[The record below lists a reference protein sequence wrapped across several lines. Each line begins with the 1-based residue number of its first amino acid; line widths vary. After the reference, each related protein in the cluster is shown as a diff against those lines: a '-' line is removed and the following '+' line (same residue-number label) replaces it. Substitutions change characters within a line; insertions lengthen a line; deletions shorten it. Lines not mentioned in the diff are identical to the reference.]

1 MLELTTIN
9 TTELTNKKLGTQ
21 LNTIKKAV
29 DTGNNQQWKIADAIA
44 TIVDDELFVDDFE
57 TEGNLAKVL
66 GMSRPNLNK
75 MKKASHYHKEV
86 EELNAFTLTKV
97 MELLVIPQ
105 EEIVDFLDGYMITP
119 SSTCREVREAV
130 SAWKDDNVV
139 ADAEITDAEDTEI
152 TDAED
157 ADTNTEITNNQNEAE
172 TEEAIDYINAIEKI
186 AIKCTESQSDGYSQ
200 IMRICEAIEETN
212 ESGTKSTFDAVL
224 EMVDTLEKAELIAI
238 KEYIEK
244 RL

>member
-21 LNTIKKAV
+21 LNNIKKAV

-97 MELLVIPQ
+97 MELLVIPK

-119 SSTCREVREAV
+119 SSTCREVRDAV

-139 ADAEITDAEDTEI
+139 ADAEITDAEDA
-152 TDAED
+152 TDEAD
-157 ADTNTEITNNQNEAE
+157 AHE
-172 TEEAIDYINAIEKI
+172 TVVDES
-186 AIKCTESQSDGYSQ
+186 TESSASNSDD
-200 IMRICEAIEETN
+200 
-212 ESGTKSTFDAVL
+212 DAL
-224 EMVDTLEKAELIAI
+224 APIKNLIDTMTRDELIAL

>member
-86 EELNAFTLTKV
+86 AELNAFTLTKV

-130 SAWKDDNVV
+130 SAWKDDNIV
-139 ADAEITDAEDTEI
+139 ADAEITDAED
-152 TDAED
+152 AED
-157 ADTNTEITNNQNEAE
+157 
-172 TEEAIDYINAIEKI
+172 
-186 AIKCTESQSDGYSQ
+186 
-200 IMRICEAIEETN
+200 ETN
-212 ESGTKSTFDAVL
+212 EKESESTV
-224 EMVDTLEKAELIAI
+224 VDESTESSTSNNDDYALTSIKNLIDTMSREELLAL

>member
-21 LNTIKKAV
+21 LNAIKKAV

-86 EELNAFTLTKV
+86 EELSAFTLTKV

-130 SAWKDDNVV
+130 SAWKDDNIV
-139 ADAEITDAEDTEI
+139 ADAEITDAEN
-152 TDAED
+152 AED
-157 ADTNTEITNNQNEAE
+157 ETNADDSESTVVDES
-172 TEEAIDYINAIEKI
+172 
-186 AIKCTESQSDGYSQ
+186 TESSTSNNDDD
-200 IMRICEAIEETN
+200 AITSIKN
-212 ESGTKSTFDAVL
+212 L
-224 EMVDTLEKAELIAI
+224 IDTMSRDELLAL

>member
-21 LNTIKKAV
+21 LNAIKKAV

-105 EEIVDFLDGYMITP
+105 DEIVDFLDGYMITA

-130 SAWKDDNVV
+130 SAWKDDNIVADAEITD
-139 ADAEITDAEDTEI
+139 ADAEITDAEDADDS
-152 TDAED
+152 TDEVEQESKSIDEESTQCD
-157 ADTNTEITNNQNEAE
+157 APSAYFTILELVEKL
-172 TEEAIDYINAIEKI
+172 EE
-186 AIKCTESQSDGYSQ
+186 S
-200 IMRICEAIEETN
+200 
-212 ESGTKSTFDAVL
+212 
-224 EMVDTLEKAELIAI
+224 ELIAL

>member
-21 LNTIKKAV
+21 LNAIKKAV

-97 MELLVIPQ
+97 MELLVIPK
-105 EEIVDFLDGYMITP
+105 EEIVDFLDSYMITP

-139 ADAEITDAEDTEI
+139 ADAEITDAED
-152 TDAED
+152 AE
-157 ADTNTEITNNQNEAE
+157 NV
-172 TEEAIDYINAIEKI
+172 TEESEESTVVDEA
-186 AIKCTESQSDGYSQ
+186 TESSTSNNDDDVLAQ
-200 IMRICEAIEETN
+200 IKNMI
-212 ESGTKSTFDAVL
+212 
-224 EMVDTLEKAELIAI
+224 DTLNRDELLEV

>member
-9 TTELTNKKLGTQ
+9 TPELTNKKLGTQ
-21 LNTIKKAV
+21 LNAIKKAV

-105 EEIVDFLDGYMITP
+105 EEIVDFLDGYMVTP

-130 SAWKDDNVV
+130 SAWKDDNIV
-139 ADAEITDAEDTEI
+139 ADAEITDAEDAKDEV
-152 TDAED
+152 EQ
-157 ADTNTEITNNQNEAE
+157 ESKVV
-172 TEEAIDYINAIEKI
+172 EEESTQCVTPSAYFTILELIEKL
-186 AIKCTESQSDGYSQ
+186 
-200 IMRICEAIEETN
+200 EE
-212 ESGTKSTFDAVL
+212 
-224 EMVDTLEKAELIAI
+224 AELISL

>member
-21 LNTIKKAV
+21 LTAIKKAV

-57 TEGNLAKVL
+57 TEDKLAKVL

-86 EELNAFTLTKV
+86 AELNAFTLTKV
-97 MELLVIPQ
+97 MELLVIPH

-130 SAWKDDNVV
+130 SAWKDDNIV
-139 ADAEITDAEDTEI
+139 ADAEITDAED
-152 TDAED
+152 AED
-157 ADTNTEITNNQNEAE
+157 
-172 TEEAIDYINAIEKI
+172 
-186 AIKCTESQSDGYSQ
+186 
-200 IMRICEAIEETN
+200 ETN
-212 ESGTKSTFDAVL
+212 EKESESTVVDESTDSSASNTYDDAL
-224 EMVDTLEKAELIAI
+224 APIKNLIDTMNRDELLAL

>member
-21 LNTIKKAV
+21 LNNIKKAV
-29 DTGNNQQWKIADAIA
+29 DNGNNQQWKIADAIA
-44 TIVDDELFVDDFE
+44 TIVDNELFIDDFE

-86 EELNAFTLTKV
+86 EELNSFTLTKV

-105 EEIVDFLDGYMITP
+105 DKIIDFLDGYMITP
-119 SSTCREVREAV
+119 SSTCREVRDAV
-130 SAWKDDNVV
+130 SAWKDDNIV
-139 ADAEITDAEDTEI
+139 ADAEITDE
-152 TDAED
+152 
-157 ADTNTEITNNQNEAE
+157 NEYE
-172 TEEAIDYINAIEKI
+172 STVVDDS
-186 AIKCTESQSDGYSQ
+186 TESSTSNMDDST
-200 IMRICEAIEETN
+200 ESSTSNTN
-212 ESGTKSTFDAVL
+212 DDALASIKNLIDTMNRDELL
-224 EMVDTLEKAELIAI
+224 EV

>member
-9 TTELTNKKLGTQ
+9 TTELINKKLGTQ
-21 LNTIKKAV
+21 LNNIKKAV
-29 DTGNNQQWKIADAIA
+29 VTGNNQQWKVADAIA
-44 TIVDDELFVDDFE
+44 TIVDDELFIEDFE

-86 EELNAFTLTKV
+86 AELNAFTLTKV

-105 EEIVDFLDGYMITP
+105 EEIVDFLDGYMVTP

-130 SAWKDDNVV
+130 SAWKDDNIV
-139 ADAEITDAEDTEI
+139 ADSEVKDV
-152 TDAED
+152 
-157 ADTNTEITNNQNEAE
+157 
-172 TEEAIDYINAIEKI
+172 EES
-186 AIKCTESQSDGYSQ
+186 TESLQSDTGTGVDES
-200 IMRICEAIEETN
+200 IE
-212 ESGTKSTFDAVL
+212 SSTSNTDDDAL
-224 EMVDTLEKAELIAI
+224 APIKNLIDTMNRDELLAL

>member
-21 LNTIKKAV
+21 LNNIKKAV

-44 TIVDDELFVDDFE
+44 TIVDDELFIDDFE

-86 EELNAFTLTKV
+86 AELNSFTLTKV

-130 SAWKDDNVV
+130 SAWKDDNIV
-139 ADAEITDAEDTEI
+139 ADAEITDAEDAE
-152 TDAED
+152 DAED
-157 ADTNTEITNNQNEAE
+157 AKAE
-172 TEEAIDYINAIEKI
+172 VEQES
-186 AIKCTESQSDGYSQ
+186 TES
-200 IMRICEAIEETN
+200 
-212 ESGTKSTFDAVL
+212 STSNMDDDALATVKNLIDTMNRDELL
-224 EMVDTLEKAELIAI
+224 EL

>member
-21 LNTIKKAV
+21 LNAIKKAV

-86 EELNAFTLTKV
+86 EELNSFTLTKV

-105 EEIVDFLDGYMITP
+105 DKIIDFLDGYMITP
-119 SSTCREVREAV
+119 SSTCREVRDAV
-130 SAWKDDNVV
+130 LAWKDDNIV
-139 ADAEITDAEDTEI
+139 ADAEITDAEDE
-152 TDAED
+152 
-157 ADTNTEITNNQNEAE
+157 NEYE
-172 TEEAIDYINAIEKI
+172 STVVDDS
-186 AIKCTESQSDGYSQ
+186 TESSTSN
-200 IMRICEAIEETN
+200 TN
-212 ESGTKSTFDAVL
+212 DDAL
-224 EMVDTLEKAELIAI
+224 ASIKNLIDTMNHDELLAL

>member
-9 TTELTNKKLGTQ
+9 TMELTNKKLGTQ
-21 LNTIKKAV
+21 LNAIKKAV

-44 TIVDDELFVDDFE
+44 TIVDDELFIDDFE

-105 EEIVDFLDGYMITP
+105 DEIVDFLDGYMITP

-130 SAWKDDNVV
+130 SAWKDDNIV
-139 ADAEITDAEDTEI
+139 ADAEITDAED
-152 TDAED
+152 
-157 ADTNTEITNNQNEAE
+157 ADDSESTVVDES
-172 TEEAIDYINAIEKI
+172 
-186 AIKCTESQSDGYSQ
+186 TES
-200 IMRICEAIEETN
+200 
-212 ESGTKSTFDAVL
+212 STSNTDDDSLAPIKNL
-224 EMVDTLEKAELIAI
+224 IDTLNRDELLEL
-238 KEYIEK
+238 KEYIE
-244 RL
+244 RWL

>member
-21 LNTIKKAV
+21 LNNIKKAV

-44 TIVDDELFVDDFE
+44 TIVDDELFIDDFE

-105 EEIVDFLDGYMITP
+105 EEIVDFLDGYMVTP

-139 ADAEITDAEDTEI
+139 ADAEITDAEDAEI
-152 TDAED
+152 TDAEESTVVD
-157 ADTNTEITNNQNEAE
+157 EA
-172 TEEAIDYINAIEKI
+172 
-186 AIKCTESQSDGYSQ
+186 TES
-200 IMRICEAIEETN
+200 
-212 ESGTKSTFDAVL
+212 STSNNDDDAFTSIKNL
-224 EMVDTLEKAELIAI
+224 IDTMSRDELLAL

>member
-21 LNTIKKAV
+21 LNAIKKAV

-57 TEGNLAKVL
+57 TEDNLAKVL

-105 EEIVDFLDGYMITP
+105 EEIVDFLDGYTITP
-119 SSTCREVREAV
+119 SNTCREVREAV
-130 SAWKDDNVV
+130 SAWKDDNI
-139 ADAEITDAEDTEI
+139 AEDAEITDAEI
-152 TDAED
+152 TDAE
-157 ADTNTEITNNQNEAE
+157 EAE
-172 TEEAIDYINAIEKI
+172 DATGEVEQ
-186 AIKCTESQSDGYSQ
+186 ESKVVDESTDSSTSN
-200 IMRICEAIEETN
+200 TN
-212 ESGTKSTFDAVL
+212 EDALAPVKNLIDTMNRDELL
-224 EMVDTLEKAELIAI
+224 EL

>member
-105 EEIVDFLDGYMITP
+105 EEIVDFLDGYMVTP

-130 SAWKDDNVV
+130 SAWKDDNIV
-139 ADAEITDAEDTEI
+139 ADAEITDAED
-152 TDAED
+152 AED
-157 ADTNTEITNNQNEAE
+157 
-172 TEEAIDYINAIEKI
+172 
-186 AIKCTESQSDGYSQ
+186 
-200 IMRICEAIEETN
+200 ETN
-212 ESGTKSTFDAVL
+212 ENESTVVDESTESSTSNTDDDALTTIKNLIDTMNRDELL
-224 EMVDTLEKAELIAI
+224 EL

>member
-21 LNTIKKAV
+21 LNNIKKAV

-130 SAWKDDNVV
+130 SAWNDDNIV
-139 ADAEITDAEDTEI
+139 ADAKI

-157 ADTNTEITNNQNEAE
+157 AEDAEDESESTVVDESAESSTSNNDEDALAPIKNLINTMSR
-172 TEEAIDYINAIEKI
+172 D
-186 AIKCTESQSDGYSQ
+186 
-200 IMRICEAIEETN
+200 
-212 ESGTKSTFDAVL
+212 
-224 EMVDTLEKAELIAI
+224 ELLAL

>member
-21 LNTIKKAV
+21 LNNIKKAV

-97 MELLVIPQ
+97 MELLVIPK
-105 EEIVDFLDGYMITP
+105 EEVVDFLDGYMITP
-119 SSTCREVREAV
+119 SSTVREVREAV
-130 SAWKDDNVV
+130 SAWKDDNIV
-139 ADAEITDAEDTEI
+139 ADAKITDSE
-152 TDAED
+152 DAEVATD
-157 ADTNTEITNNQNEAE
+157 EVEQESK
-172 TEEAIDYINAIEKI
+172 AID
-186 AIKCTESQSDGYSQ
+186 
-200 IMRICEAIEETN
+200 EETIQCD
-212 ESGTKSTFDAVL
+212 TPSTYFTIL
-224 EMVDTLEKAELIAI
+224 EMVDTLEKTELIEL

>member
-21 LNTIKKAV
+21 LNNIKKAV

-75 MKKASHYHKEV
+75 MKKASHYHNEV
-86 EELNAFTLTKV
+86 EELNNFTLTKV
-97 MELLVIPQ
+97 MELLIIPK
-105 EEIVDFLDGYMITP
+105 EKIVEFLDDYMITP

-130 SAWKDDNVV
+130 SAWKD
-139 ADAEITDAEDTEI
+139 
-152 TDAED
+152 AED
-157 ADTNTEITNNQNEAE
+157 ATDENESE
-172 TEEAIDYINAIEKI
+172 STVVDES
-186 AIKCTESQSDGYSQ
+186 TESSTSN
-200 IMRICEAIEETN
+200 TN
-212 ESGTKSTFDAVL
+212 DDALAPIKNLIDTMNRDELL
-224 EMVDTLEKAELIAI
+224 EL

>member
-9 TTELTNKKLGTQ
+9 TMELTNKKLGTQ

-75 MKKASHYHKEV
+75 MKKASHYHREV

-105 EEIVDFLDGYMITP
+105 DEIVDFLDGYMITP

-130 SAWKDDNVV
+130 SAWKDDNIV
-139 ADAEITDAEDTEI
+139 ADAKITDAEDDEV
-152 TDAED
+152 
-157 ADTNTEITNNQNEAE
+157 ADDEVEQESKVVD
-172 TEEAIDYINAIEKI
+172 EESKQCDTPSAYFTILELVEK
-186 AIKCTESQSDGYSQ
+186 
-200 IMRICEAIEETN
+200 
-212 ESGTKSTFDAVL
+212 
-224 EMVDTLEKAELIAI
+224 LEKAELIEL

>member
-21 LNTIKKAV
+21 LNNIKKAV

-86 EELNAFTLTKV
+86 AELNTFTLTKV

-130 SAWKDDNVV
+130 SAWKDDNIV
-139 ADAEITDAEDTEI
+139 ADAEITDAEDEV
-152 TDAED
+152 EQ
-157 ADTNTEITNNQNEAE
+157 ESK
-172 TEEAIDYINAIEKI
+172 AIDEESTQCDTPSAYFTILELVEKLE
-186 AIKCTESQSDGYSQ
+186 ES
-200 IMRICEAIEETN
+200 
-212 ESGTKSTFDAVL
+212 
-224 EMVDTLEKAELIAI
+224 ELIAL

>member
-21 LNTIKKAV
+21 LNNIKKAV
-29 DTGNNQQWKIADAIA
+29 YTGNNQQWKIADAIA

-86 EELNAFTLTKV
+86 DELNAFTLTKV

-130 SAWKDDNVV
+130 SAWKDDNIV
-139 ADAEITDAEDTEI
+139 ADAEITDAEDAE
-152 TDAED
+152 DAED
-157 ADTNTEITNNQNEAE
+157 LTDEVEQESK
-172 TEEAIDYINAIEKI
+172 AIDEESTQCDTPSAYFTILELVEKL
-186 AIKCTESQSDGYSQ
+186 
-200 IMRICEAIEETN
+200 EE
-212 ESGTKSTFDAVL
+212 
-224 EMVDTLEKAELIAI
+224 AELIAL

>member
-21 LNTIKKAV
+21 LNAIKKAV

-86 EELNAFTLTKV
+86 EELNAFALTKV

-139 ADAEITDAEDTEI
+139 ADAEITDAEDAEI
-152 TDAED
+152 TDADD
-157 ADTNTEITNNQNEAE
+157 A
-172 TEEAIDYINAIEKI
+172 
-186 AIKCTESQSDGYSQ
+186 TES
-200 IMRICEAIEETN
+200 
-212 ESGTKSTFDAVL
+212 STSNTDDDAL
-224 EMVDTLEKAELIAI
+224 APIKNLIDTMSRDELLAL

>member
-75 MKKASHYHKEV
+75 MKKAAHYHKEV

-105 EEIVDFLDGYMITP
+105 DEIVDFLDGYMITP

-130 SAWKDDNVV
+130 SAWKDDNIV
-139 ADAEITDAEDTEI
+139 ADAEITDAED
-152 TDAED
+152 AED
-157 ADTNTEITNNQNEAE
+157 ETNADDSVSAVV
-172 TEEAIDYINAIEKI
+172 DDS
-186 AIKCTESQSDGYSQ
+186 TES
-200 IMRICEAIEETN
+200 
-212 ESGTKSTFDAVL
+212 STSNTDDDALAPIKNLIDTMTRDELL
-224 EMVDTLEKAELIAI
+224 EV

>member
-21 LNTIKKAV
+21 LNAIKKAV

-130 SAWKDDNVV
+130 SAWKDDNIV
-139 ADAEITDAEDTEI
+139 ADAEITDAED
-152 TDAED
+152 AED
-157 ADTNTEITNNQNEAE
+157 
-172 TEEAIDYINAIEKI
+172 
-186 AIKCTESQSDGYSQ
+186 
-200 IMRICEAIEETN
+200 ETN
-212 ESGTKSTFDAVL
+212 ENESESAVVDESTESSTSNNDDDAL
-224 EMVDTLEKAELIAI
+224 TPIKNLIDTMSRDELLAL

>member
-21 LNTIKKAV
+21 LNNIKKAV

-86 EELNAFTLTKV
+86 AELNAFTLTKI

-105 EEIVDFLDGYMITP
+105 DEIVGFLDSYMITP

-130 SAWKDDNVV
+130 SAWKDDNIVT
-139 ADAEITDAEDTEI
+139 DAEITDAED
-152 TDAED
+152 AED
-157 ADTNTEITNNQNEAE
+157 EVEQESTVVDEESTQCDTPSTYFTILELVEKL
-172 TEEAIDYINAIEKI
+172 EE
-186 AIKCTESQSDGYSQ
+186 
-200 IMRICEAIEETN
+200 
-212 ESGTKSTFDAVL
+212 
-224 EMVDTLEKAELIAI
+224 AELIAL

>member
-21 LNTIKKAV
+21 LNAIKKAV

-86 EELNAFTLTKV
+86 EELNAFTLIKV
-97 MELLVIPQ
+97 MELLVIPKEQ
-105 EEIVDFLDGYMITP
+105 VVDFLDGYMITP
-119 SSTCREVREAV
+119 SSTVREVREAV

-139 ADAEITDAEDTEI
+139 ADAEITDAEEV
-152 TDAED
+152 
-157 ADTNTEITNNQNEAE
+157 ADEAG
-172 TEEAIDYINAIEKI
+172 EESTVVDEA
-186 AIKCTESQSDGYSQ
+186 TES
-200 IMRICEAIEETN
+200 
-212 ESGTKSTFDAVL
+212 STSNTDDDSLAPIKNL
-224 EMVDTLEKAELIAI
+224 IDTMSRDELLAL

>member
-21 LNTIKKAV
+21 LNNIKKAV

-75 MKKASHYHKEV
+75 MKNASHYHKEV

-130 SAWKDDNVV
+130 SAWKDDNIV
-139 ADAEITDAEDTEI
+139 ADAEITDAEDAKDKVEQESKEVDESTESS
-152 TDAED
+152 TSNKRDDELAKMK
-157 ADTNTEITNNQNEAE
+157 N
-172 TEEAIDYINAIEKI
+172 AIDKMNRDEL
-186 AIKCTESQSDGYSQ
+186 
-200 IMRICEAIEETN
+200 
-212 ESGTKSTFDAVL
+212 L
-224 EMVDTLEKAELIAI
+224 EL

>member
-29 DTGNNQQWKIADAIA
+29 DTGNNQQWTIADAIA

-105 EEIVDFLDGYMITP
+105 DEIVDFLDGYMITP

-130 SAWKDDNVV
+130 SAWKDDNIV
-139 ADAEITDAEDTEI
+139 ADAEITDAED
-152 TDAED
+152 AED
-157 ADTNTEITNNQNEAE
+157 ADDAKDEVEQESKVVD
-172 TEEAIDYINAIEKI
+172 EESTQCDTPSAYFTILELVEKLE
-186 AIKCTESQSDGYSQ
+186 ES
-200 IMRICEAIEETN
+200 
-212 ESGTKSTFDAVL
+212 
-224 EMVDTLEKAELIAI
+224 ELIAL

>member
-21 LNTIKKAV
+21 LNNIKKAV

-44 TIVDDELFVDDFE
+44 TIVDDELFIDDFE

-86 EELNAFTLTKV
+86 EELNSFTLTKV

-130 SAWKDDNVV
+130 SAWKDDNIV
-139 ADAEITDAEDTEI
+139 ADAKI

-157 ADTNTEITNNQNEAE
+157 AEDAKDEVEQEEKVVDEA
-172 TEEAIDYINAIEKI
+172 TEE
-186 AIKCTESQSDGYSQ
+186 S
-200 IMRICEAIEETN
+200 ET
-212 ESGTKSTFDAVL
+212 SSTFDAIL
-224 EMVDTLEKAELIAI
+224 EMADTLEDGELIALKGYI
-238 KEYIEK
+238 EKLIALKDIEK

>member
-21 LNTIKKAV
+21 LNAIKKAV

-44 TIVDDELFVDDFE
+44 TIVDDELFIEDFE

-86 EELNAFTLTKV
+86 EELNSFTLTKV

-139 ADAEITDAEDTEI
+139 ADAEITDAEEA
-152 TDAED
+152 TDETRED
-157 ADTNTEITNNQNEAE
+157 NTE
-172 TEEAIDYINAIEKI
+172 DD
-186 AIKCTESQSDGYSQ
+186 ES
-200 IMRICEAIEETN
+200 N
-212 ESGTKSTFDAVL
+212 ESSKSNTDDDALAPVKNL
-224 EMVDTLEKAELIAI
+224 IDTLTRDELLEV
-238 KEYIEK
+238 KDYIEK

>member
-21 LNTIKKAV
+21 LNNIKKAV

-44 TIVDDELFVDDFE
+44 TIVDDELFIDDFE

-66 GMSRPNLNK
+66 GMSRQNLNK

-86 EELNAFTLTKV
+86 AELNAFTLTKV

-105 EEIVDFLDGYMITP
+105 EQIVDFLDGDMITIL
-119 SSTCREVREAV
+119 ELVE
-130 SAWKDDNVV
+130 KL
-139 ADAEITDAEDTEI
+139 E
-152 TDAED
+152 
-157 ADTNTEITNNQNEAE
+157 EAE
-172 TEEAIDYINAIEKI
+172 LLA
-186 AIKCTESQSDGYSQ
+186 
-200 IMRICEAIEETN
+200 
-212 ESGTKSTFDAVL
+212 L
-224 EMVDTLEKAELIAI
+224 

>member
-9 TTELTNKKLGTQ
+9 TTELANKKLGVQ

-105 EEIVDFLDGYMITP
+105 EEIVDFLDGYMVTP

-130 SAWKDDNVV
+130 SAWKDDNIV
-139 ADAEITDAEDTEI
+139 ADAEITDAEE
-152 TDAED
+152 AED
-157 ADTNTEITNNQNEAE
+157 ATDEVEQESKVVDE
-172 TEEAIDYINAIEKI
+172 S
-186 AIKCTESQSDGYSQ
+186 TES
-200 IMRICEAIEETN
+200 
-212 ESGTKSTFDAVL
+212 STSNTDDDSLAPIKNL
-224 EMVDTLEKAELIAI
+224 IDTLNRDELLEL
-238 KEYIEK
+238 KEYIE
-244 RL
+244 RWL